1 MCFCIPRISVAE
13 KTVYSSRVSCFFAF
27 DQFSK
32 LAFEKQICI
41 FCLAVEFVAPD
52 LDSDFFVFRTDYFF
66 SWLHSLTPM
75 NTYSQNIDWRHFGA
89 FSVSHSAPRR
99 STCLGLFSL
108 DRTRHVANF
117 NQGLSLDLKNRLL
130 VLCPEFIVPSL

>member
-1 MCFCIPRISVAE
+1 MCFGILRIPVAE

-66 SWLHSLTPM
+66 SWLDSLTPA
-75 NTYSQNIDWRHFGA
+75 NIYSQNIDWRHFGA
-89 FSVSHSAPRR
+89 FSVIRPHGDPHAWV
-99 STCLGLFSL
+99 CLVWTGQ
-108 DRTRHVANF
+108 DM
-117 NQGLSLDLKNRLL
+117 
-130 VLCPEFIVPSL
+130 